1 MFNRTS
7 GATQR
12 TAVYVSAINFRGLP
26 VPFGCRKG
34 PLFASSGIPGSD
46 PETEVL
52 PEDGA
57 LQVKFLFANIKRGI
71 EAAGGS
77 LDDIIKCTFHLRDE
91 AIRQH
96 LNVNWEAAF
105 PDPTSRPAR
114 HSLMLHDF
122 PREIAVMA
130 EFLAVL
136 PAN

>member
-1 MFNRTS
+1 MSKSTN

-12 TAVYVSAINFRGLP
+12 TAVYVSGISFRGMP
-26 VPFGCRKG
+26 VPFGSRKG

-77 LDDIIKCTFHLRDE
+77 LEDIIIAPSTFAMKRFVSISME
-91 AIRQH
+91 AGKRH
-96 LNVNWEAAF
+96 F
-105 PDPTSRPAR
+105 RTRPAVR
-114 HSLMLHDF
+114 
-122 PREIAVMA
+122 RATR
-130 EFLAVL
+130 
-136 PAN
+136 

>member
-1 MFNRTS
+1 MSMSSNR
-7 GATQR
+7 ATQR
-12 TAVYVSAINFRGLP
+12 AAVYVRGISFRGMP
-26 VPFGCRKG
+26 VPFGSRKG

-52 PEDGA
+52 PDDGA

-77 LDDIIKCTFHLRDE
+77 LEDIIKCTFHLRDE
-91 AIRQH
+91 EIRRH
-96 LNVNWEAAF
+96 LNASWELSF
-105 PDPTSRPAR
+105 PDPASRPAR
-114 HSLMLHDF
+114 HTLMLHDF

>member
-1 MFNRTS
+1 MSKNTN

-12 TAVYVSAINFRGLP
+12 TAVYVSGINFRGLP
-26 VPFGCRKG
+26 VPFGSRKG
-34 PLFASSGIPGSD
+34 PLFTSSGIPGSD
-46 PETEVL
+46 PETEVF

-77 LDDIIKCTFHLRDE
+77 LEDIIKCTFYLRDE
-91 AIRQH
+91 EIRRH
-96 LNVNWEAAF
+96 INGSWEAAF
-105 PDPTSRPAR
+105 PDSASRPAR
-114 HSLMLHDF
+114 HTLMLHNF

-136 PAN
+136 PAS

>member
-1 MFNRTS
+1 MSGSAN

-12 TAVYVSAINFRGLP
+12 TAVYVSGISFRGLP

-57 LQVKFLFANIKRGI
+57 LQIKFLFANIRRGI

-77 LDDIIKCTFHLRDE
+77 LEDIIKCTFHLRDE
-91 AIRQH
+91 GVRQH
-96 LNVNWEAAF
+96 LNRSWEASF
-105 PDPTSRPAR
+105 PDPASRPAR
-114 HSLMLHDF
+114 HTLMLHDF

-136 PAN
+136 PTN

>member
-1 MFNRTS
+1 MS
-7 GATQR
+7 GIRNGAMQR
-12 TAVYVSAINFRGLP
+12 AAVYVSGISFRGMP
-26 VPFGCRKG
+26 VPFGSRKG

-96 LNVNWEAAF
+96 LNASWEASF
-105 PDPTSRPAR
+105 PDPASRPAR
-114 HSLMLHDF
+114 HTLMLHDF

-136 PAN
+136 SPN

>member
-1 MFNRTS
+1 MSKSAN

-12 TAVYVSAINFRGLP
+12 IRCLRQRISFRGLP
-26 VPFGCRKG
+26 VPFGSRKG

-46 PETEVL
+46 PETEAL
-52 PEDGA
+52 PDDGA

-96 LNVNWEAAF
+96 LNRSWEESF
-105 PDPTSRPAR
+105 PDPASRPAR
-114 HSLMLHDF
+114 HTLKLHDF

-136 PAN
+136 PTN

>member
-1 MFNRTS
+1 MAKSTK
-7 GATQR
+7 GAAQR
-12 TAVYVSAINFRGLP
+12 TAVYVSGISFRGLP
-26 VPFGCRKG
+26 VPFGSRKG

-57 LQVKFLFANIKRGI
+57 LQVKYVFANIKRGI

-77 LDDIIKCTFHLRDE
+77 LEDIIKFTFYLRDE
-91 AIRQH
+91 DIRQH
-96 LNVNWEAAF
+96 INKSWEAAF
-105 PDPTSRPAR
+105 PDAASRPAR
-114 HSLMLHDF
+114 HTLMLHNF

>member
-1 MFNRTS
+1 MFKGTNR
-7 GATQR
+7 ATPR
-12 TAVYVSAINFRGLP
+12 TAVYVSGITFRGMP
-26 VPFGCRKG
+26 VPFGSRKG
-34 PLFASSGIPGSD
+34 ALFASSGIPGSD

-52 PEDGA
+52 PDEGD

-91 AIRQH
+91 EVRRHI
-96 LNVNWEAAF
+96 NGSWEAAF
-105 PDPTSRPAR
+105 PDTASRPAR
-114 HSLMLHDF
+114 HTLMINNF

-136 PAN
+136 PAD